1 MKFVHISDLH
11 IGKRLNEFSLE
22 EDQRYILRQILD
34 IIDAES
40 PDAVLIAGDVYDNT
54 TPGNESVNIFD
65 EFLTELSKRECQ
77 TFISAGNH
85 DSADKLSFGRRM
97 FADRGIHISHVY
109 DGTLERHT
117 VSKGDE
123 KVDVYMMPFI
133 KPATARRYHPDEKIE
148 TYDDAVRVTIDSSG
162 ISDGKKVLVAHQF
175 VTNGDF
181 RPAVSD
187 SETFSVGGLDNVSGS
202 LFGMFDYVALG
213 HLHVP
218 QNVGEDRIRYCGSP
232 LKYSKSESRAD
243 KSVTVVEMDDDVKV
257 RTVPLKP
264 LRDVRVVKGP
274 LDGIIAAGKTD
285 PDRDDYIYAE
295 LTDINPIDAMAKLRE
310 VYPNI
315 CAMETGR
322 AERGGADLDA
332 DDTEKVDPM
341 KLFSELYEHEMDRE
355 LTDGQRSIIEDL
367 FEESGVMY

>member
-22 EDQRYILRQILD
+22 EDQRFILGQILD

-109 DGTLERHT
+109 DGKLERHT
-117 VSKGDE
+117 LTKGDE
-123 KVDVYMMPFI
+123 TVDVYMMPFI
-133 KPATARRYHPDEKIE
+133 KPVMARRFHPDKKIE
-148 TYDDAVRVTIDSSG
+148 TYDDAVRVTIESSG
-162 ISDGKKVLVAHQF
+162 ISEGRKVLVAHQF
-175 VTNGDF
+175 VTNGEYS
-181 RPAVSD
+181 PAVSD
-187 SETFSVGGLDNVSGS
+187 SETFSVGGVDNISGQR
-202 LFGMFDYVALG
+202 FDGFDYVALG

-218 QNVGEDRIRYCGSP
+218 QNVGEERIRYCGSP
-232 LKYSKSESRAD
+232 LKYSNSESRVD
-243 KSVTVVEMDDDVKV
+243 KSVTVVEMDDDIKV

-274 LDGIIAAGKTD
+274 LDAIIEAGKTD
-285 PDRDDYIYAE
+285 PDRDDFIYAE
-295 LTDINPIDAMAKLRE
+295 LEDVNPIDAMAKLRE
-310 VYPNI
+310 VYPNV

-322 AERGGADLDA
+322 AERGGADLDF
-332 DDTEKVDPM
+332 DDTEKMDLM
-341 KLFSELYEHEMDRE
+341 HLFSELYENETDSEM
-355 LTDGQRSIIEDL
+355 TDGQKAIVKDL